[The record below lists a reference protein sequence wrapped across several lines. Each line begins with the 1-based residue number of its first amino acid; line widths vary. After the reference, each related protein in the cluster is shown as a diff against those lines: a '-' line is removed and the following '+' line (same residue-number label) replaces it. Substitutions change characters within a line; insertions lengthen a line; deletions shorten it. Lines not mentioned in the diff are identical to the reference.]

1 MHIYPNLKCE
11 QLQTKNIY
19 LNANIHT
26 NILCIEVLQPI
37 CIKNNKTTGKTNQ
50 SFLCSKL

>member
-11 QLQTKNIY
+11 QLRSKSIY

-26 NILCIEVLQPI
+26 YIFCIEVLQPI
-37 CIKNNKTTGKTNQ
+37 CKNINKRTEKTN
-50 SFLCSKL
+50 